1 MSAVGAMRTRA
12 PCLLVKLASE
22 HLNAQSVSANVT
34 VFFSAISSPTKPLRI
49 AVDTAAEQLITSNLQ
64 KMLLT
69 CVLTVPSVIKSFA
82 PISLFDF
89 HPLTDAYAQPNQSP
103 VTNYQSPL
111 NVSLLTSH
119 GR

>member
-1 MSAVGAMRTRA
+1 MSAIGAMRTRA

-69 CVLTVPSVIKSFA
+69 
-82 PISLFDF
+82 
-89 HPLTDAYAQPNQSP
+89 
-103 VTNYQSPL
+103 
-111 NVSLLTSH
+111 
-119 GR
+119 